1 MSALA
6 VPFPTLALAAAV
18 VSASLILGSP
28 EAFSLERSALVVS
41 GSGCRQSHDVIIQA
55 LEQLEGIAQVN
66 DEIPEHLLI
75 DHDGKR
81 RTEEELASFVKGTTH
96 DRCHAAVM
104 RSCITASVQDPTIG
118 PPPKP

>member
-1 MSALA
+1 MSTLA
-6 VPFPTLALAAAV
+6 VPFPALALAAAL
-18 VSASLILGSP
+18 VSARLILGST

-55 LEQLEGIAQVN
+55 LERLEGIAQVN

-81 RTEEELASFVKGTTH
+81 RTEEELASFVNGTTH
-96 DRCHAAVM
+96 GRCHAAVM
-104 RSCITASVQDPTIG
+104 RSCITASIQDPTIA